1 MTYTGIQQ
9 THNKCADSNQSSCM
23 AFVTTNF
30 PFFIAPIRCSWHS
43 FNNKRCAC
51 VSPHFG
57 NSLHIFISILIL
69 ICNKWNV
76 MKCCKIN
83 MKLRYVHICHWNIK
97 MINNVMFR
105 TKHAPRPNSFIAV
118 TNVEM
123 QFWLNVIF
131 RMCTS
136 RFHSNNFSPDA
147 TPWHCFCVRKW
158 HMWWAM
164 MSTFS
169 REKNLEKC

>member
-30 PFFIAPIRCSWHS
+30 PFFITPIRCSWHS

-69 ICNKWNV
+69 IYNKWNV
-76 MKCCKIN
+76 TKCCKIN

-105 TKHAPRPNSFIAV
+105 TEHAPDRIHSSLWPMWKCNFDWMWFFVCVPVAFIPTIFPLMRPRGIVFVCVNG
-118 TNVEM
+118 TCGE
-123 QFWLNVIF
+123 QW
-131 RMCTS
+131 CQ
-136 RFHSNNFSPDA
+136 HSQE
-147 TPWHCFCVRKW
+147 RK
-158 HMWWAM
+158 
-164 MSTFS
+164 T
-169 REKNLEKC
+169 

>member
-76 MKCCKIN
+76 TKCCKIN

-105 TKHAPRPNSFIAV
+105 TKHAPPTEFIHRCDQCWNAILIECDFSYVYQSLSFQQFFSWWRPRGIVFVCVNG
-118 TNVEM
+118 TCGE
-123 QFWLNVIF
+123 QW
-131 RMCTS
+131 CQ
-136 RFHSNNFSPDA
+136 HSQE
-147 TPWHCFCVRKW
+147 RK
-158 HMWWAM
+158 
-164 MSTFS
+164 T
-169 REKNLEKC
+169 